1 MTCDHKS
8 ILPCDHKSLM
18 LCDHKSEAL
27 WVICVTG

>member
-18 LCDHKSEAL
+18 LCDHKPEAL